1 MKALR
6 SKLKTLKGLEGA
18 VEKLRRGGKKIVLAN
33 GCFDLLHV
41 GHARYLA
48 EARSMG
54 DVLIVGINGDRSV
67 RRLKGKGRP
76 LMPASARAELVA
88 GFEST
93 DYVIIF
99 PESNVE
105 RLLRAIRPDVHV
117 KGGDYTADTVPE
129 RDVVK
134 SYGGRVAIAG
144 GPKVR
149 STRDIIRRVRRL
161 QRRND

>member
-1 MKALR
+1 MKSGR
-6 SKLKTLKGLEGA
+6 SKLKNLRGLKKVVGR
-18 VEKLRRGGKKIVLAN
+18 LRRRGKKIVLAN

-48 EARSMG
+48 EARSLG
-54 DVLIVGINGDRSV
+54 DVLIVGVNGDRSV
-67 RRLKGKGRP
+67 QQLKGKGRP
-76 LMPASARAELVA
+76 LMPESARAELVA

-99 PESNVE
+99 QEANVE
-105 RLLRAIRPDVHV
+105 RLLWAIRPDVHA
-117 KGGDYTADTVPE
+117 KGGDYTTDTVPE
-129 RDVVK
+129 RAVVK

-149 STRDIIRRVRRL
+149 STRGIIRQVRRFNA
-161 QRRND
+161 RVV

>member
-1 MKALR
+1 MKAFR
-6 SKLKTLKGLEGA
+6 IKLKTRNGLEA
-18 VEKLRRGGKKIVLAN
+18 VVEKLRRRGKKIVLAN

-54 DVLIVGINGDRSV
+54 DVLIVAVNGDRSV

-76 LMPASARAELVA
+76 LMPAPARAELVA
-88 GFEST
+88 GFESA

-99 PESNVE
+99 PEFNVE

-149 STRDIIRRVRRL
+149 STRGIIRRVRRL
-161 QRRND
+161 QRRTD